1 MTSHAESRDLAVAEV
16 RDELRRL
23 VRASDR
29 TQRAIE
35 AENRFSHGYLSQV
48 FGGNMSL
55 TVRHVFGILLSL
67 DESPAAFFARIFPED
82 GEAAEDLSEI
92 RERMSRYDTAIRE
105 LEAKGLLTPTSEDLA
120 SEDLASEDL
129 KSKD

>member
-1 MTSHAESRDLAVAEV
+1 MTSGVEGRDLAVARV

-23 VRASDR
+23 VRASGK

-55 TVRHVFGILLSL
+55 TVRHVFGILFSL
-67 DESPAAFFARIFPED
+67 DESPAAFFARIFPD
-82 GEAAEDLSEI
+82 DQEAAEDLSEI
-92 RERMSRYDTAIRE
+92 RQKLSRYDTAIRE
-105 LEAKGLLTPTSEDLA
+105 LEAKGLVSPVSDPE
-120 SEDLASEDL
+120 
-129 KSKD
+129 SKD